1 VTGEPAL
8 SARRLRR
15 DALAN
20 QERVLAAA
28 VTTMLRHGQNVP
40 MATIAAEAGV
50 GVATLYRRY
59 ATREALLEALTER
72 SFRLVLEVA
81 VEAASHAGSGLEAVS
96 WFLDRTLEHRAELVL
111 PLHGGPTD
119 LPAGTVVVRAAV
131 HRALGL
137 LLARGRED
145 GSVRADVTPA
155 DVVVFGAM
163 IAQPLAPGWE
173 RAARRQKALFLR
185 GLSPP
190 LAKAPDPT

>member
-1 VTGEPAL
+1 MTGEPAS

-72 SFRLVLEVA
+72 SFRMVLEVA
-81 VEAASHAGSGLEAVS
+81 VEAASHDGTGLDAVG

-119 LPAGTVVVRAAV
+119 LPAGTVAVRTAV

-190 LAKAPDPT
+190 LAEAPAPN

>member
-1 VTGEPAL
+1 MKGEPAS

-72 SFRLVLEVA
+72 SFRMVLEVA
-81 VEAASHAGSGLEAVS
+81 LEAASHDGTGLHAVG

-119 LPAGTVVVRAAV
+119 LPAGTVAVRTAV
-131 HRALGL
+131 HRALERL
-137 LLARGRED
+137 LVRGRED
-145 GSVRADVTPA
+145 GSLRADVTAA
-155 DVVVFGAM
+155 DIVVFGAM

-173 RAARRQKALFLR
+173 PAARRQTALFLR

-190 LAKAPDPT
+190 LVAGPAPA

>member
-1 VTGEPAL
+1 MAGDRTAAERP
-8 SARRLRR
+8 LRR

-28 VTTMLRHGQNVP
+28 VTTMLRHGQHAP
-40 MATIAAEAGV
+40 MAMIAAEAGV

-72 SFRLVLEVA
+72 SFRMVLEVA
-81 VEAASHAGSGLEAVS
+81 VEAGSHGRSGLEAVA

-119 LPAGTVVVRAAV
+119 LPAGTVAVRAAV

-137 LLARGRED
+137 LLARGRD
-145 GSVRADVTPA
+145 DRSVRADVTPA

-173 RAARRQKALFLR
+173 PAARRQTALFLR

-190 LAKAPDPT
+190 LADGTGPT

>member
-1 VTGEPAL
+1 M

-20 QERVLAAA
+20 QERVLATA

-137 LLARGRED
+137 LLARGRVD

>member
-1 VTGEPAL
+1 VTGEPAS

-28 VTTMLRHGQNVP
+28 VTTMLRDGQNVP

-59 ATREALLEALTER
+59 ATREALLAALTER
-72 SFRLVLEVA
+72 SFRMVLEVA

-119 LPAGTVVVRAAV
+119 LPAGTVAVRAAV
-131 HRALGL
+131 HRTLGL
-137 LLARGRED
+137 LLARGRKD

-185 GLSPP
+185 GLSPS
-190 LAKAPDPT
+190 LAEAPDPT

>member
-1 VTGEPAL
+1 VTGEPAS

-28 VTTMLRHGQNVP
+28 VTTMLRQGQNVP

-72 SFRLVLEVA
+72 SFRMVLEVA

-190 LAKAPDPT
+190 LAEAPVPT